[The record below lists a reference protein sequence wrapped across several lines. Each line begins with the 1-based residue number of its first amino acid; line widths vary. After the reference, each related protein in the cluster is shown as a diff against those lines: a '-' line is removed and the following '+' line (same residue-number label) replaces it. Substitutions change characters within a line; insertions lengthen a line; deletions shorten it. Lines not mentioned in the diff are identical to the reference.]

1 MTGPDRPI
9 RIANCSGFYGDR
21 MSALQEVVAGGD
33 VDVVTGDYL
42 AEVTMLILAKARLKD
57 PTAGYATTFLRQLK
71 PAIDQ
76 IARRGIKVVVNAG
89 GLNPAGLAAATR
101 ALLTEHGADLSV
113 AYIDGDDITARLP
126 QLQAAGHE
134 IGHLHTDK
142 PLRTWGYAP
151 LTANAYLG
159 GFGIASALESGADI
173 VITGRTADASLVVG
187 AAAWWWGWQPTQYD
201 ALAGAVAAGHV
212 IECGTQATGG
222 NFSGFQDVP
231 GLEEPGFPL
240 AEIDRDGTSVITK
253 HPKTGG
259 AVTTDTVTAQLLY
272 EIGSTSYLNS
282 DVTTHLDTL
291 QLCSIGPDR
300 VAITGAQG
308 SPPPETTK
316 VSITALGGW
325 QNSTAFMLTGLN
337 IDEKAELIERTVRH
351 KLGALPG
358 IEKLAFAR
366 VGTAVEDSSGQTE
379 ATCLLKVSVRG
390 DEQSAGRSFSAML
403 VEMAL
408 ASYPG
413 HYQFGPPGRGSSF
426 GVYWPGVIRQDQ
438 ISHRVVHP
446 DGTASIVGPPPMVP
460 MAATVREAATE
471 TADPGLLKGPARCVP
486 LGEIVNARS
495 GDKGGDANVGVWSG
509 DAESWQWLRAAL
521 SVSKLRELLP
531 ETADLEIT
539 RYELPHLH
547 ALNFYIRE
555 LLEDGATST
564 TRLDKQAKA
573 LGEWLRSRQIEVPER
588 LLVRR

>member
-21 MSALQEVVAGGD
+21 MSALHEVVSGGD
-33 VDVVTGDYL
+33 IDVVTGDYL

-57 PTAGYATTFLRQLK
+57 PNAGYATTFLRQLE
-71 PAIDQ
+71 PAINE
-76 IARRGIKVVVNAG
+76 IAQRRIKVVVNAG
-89 GLNPAGLAAATR
+89 GLNPAGLADATR
-101 ALLTEHGADLSV
+101 SLINEHGVTLSV
-113 AYIDGDDITARLP
+113 AYIDGDDITPRLP
-126 QLQAAGHE
+126 QLQEAGHE
-134 IGHLHTDK
+134 IGHLHTAK
-142 PLRTWGYAP
+142 PLATWGHEP

-159 GFGIASALESGADI
+159 GFGIARALESGADI

-187 AAAWWWGWQPTQYD
+187 AAAWWWGWQPTQYNE
-201 ALAGAVAAGHV
+201 LAGAVAAGHV

-253 HPKTGG
+253 HPHTGG
-259 AVTTDTVTAQLLY
+259 AVTPDTITAQLLY

-291 QLCSIGPDR
+291 QLRSVGADR
-300 VAITGAQG
+300 VAIEGAQG

-337 IDEKAELIERTVRH
+337 IDEKADLIERTVRH
-351 KLGALPG
+351 KLNKLSG
-358 IEKLAFAR
+358 IEELAFTR
-366 VGTAVEDSSGQTE
+366 VGNAADDSVTQTE
-379 ATCLLKVSVRG
+379 ATCILKVSVRG
-390 DEQSAGRSFSAML
+390 DEKSAGRAFSAML

-426 GVYWPGVIRQDQ
+426 GLYWPGIIRQDQ
-438 ISHRVVHP
+438 LSHRVVHP
-446 DGTASIVGPPPMVP
+446 DGTETLDSPAVVPVAETERASGPVQ
-460 MAATVREAATE
+460 VDLEA
-471 TADPGLLKGPARCVP
+471 LSGPTSTVP
-486 LGEIVNARS
+486 LGEIVYARS
-495 GDKGGDANVGVWSG
+495 GDKGGDANVGVWSSD
-509 DAESWQWLRAAL
+509 DASWQWLRSAL
-521 SVSKLRELLP
+521 SVAKLRELLP
-531 ETADLEIT
+531 ETAELEVS
-539 RYELPHLH
+539 RYELPKLY
-547 ALNFYIRE
+547 ALNFYIKG
-555 LLEDGATST
+555 LLDDGATST

-573 LGEWLRSRQIEVPER
+573 LGEWLRSRAIEVPTKLLER
-588 LLVRR
+588 